1 MKIVI
6 LERNSV
12 GADVSMAPIKAFGD
26 VTEYT
31 DTTPETVAER
41 IADADIVI
49 ANKLPLNESTL
60 KDAANVKIICEFAT
74 GYDNID
80 TEYCKNRGIA
90 VCNVSGYSTE
100 AVVQHTFALCFY
112 LLEHLPY
119 YDEYVKSGAYSAQP
133 LFTNYSKHFTELSGK
148 TWGIVG
154 MGTIGRRVAEVASA
168 FGCRVMYYST
178 GGNHVVDG
186 YEKADFETL
195 LAQSDFVSLH
205 CPLNEKTKY
214 LMDSRALSIMKP
226 SAILINVARGKV
238 VNNADL
244 AAALASKEIA
254 AAGLDVMEEEPIS
267 SDNPLMKIK
276 DSNELVITPHMA
288 WASTEARIRCVAE
301 CAENI
306 KAFLNKESRNR
317 IV

>member
-154 MGTIGRRVAEVASA
+154 MGTIGRRVAEVARA
-168 FGCRVMYYST
+168 FGCTFASATLSSAASGSGVSAAVSGST
-178 GGNHVVDG
+178 VPISATVCAASSGC
-186 YEKADFETL
+186 
-195 LAQSDFVSLH
+195 FVSAASPCSMASSFSSIFFKLPV
-205 CPLNEKTKY
+205 CFSALLLKT
-214 LMDSRALSIMKP
+214 MIATSTSTAITISVISI
-226 SAILINVARGKV
+226 
-238 VNNADL
+238 
-244 AAALASKEIA
+244 
-254 AAGLDVMEEEPIS
+254 AGSVPVPI
-267 SDNPLMKIK
+267 
-276 DSNELVITPHMA
+276 
-288 WASTEARIRCVAE
+288 
-301 CAENI
+301 
-306 KAFLNKESRNR
+306 
-317 IV
+317 